1 MSRHVSKQTP
11 CAEVIQVIK
20 SVEYYKAMARNPREE
35 DQNLLQVPR
44 AMEMVEVNKDR
55 EKHGMKAV

>member
-1 MSRHVSKQTP
+1 VSKQTS

-35 DQNLLQVPR
+35 DRNQLKVPR
-44 AMEMVEVNKDR
+44 AMEMVEVNKDI
-55 EKHGMKAV
+55 E